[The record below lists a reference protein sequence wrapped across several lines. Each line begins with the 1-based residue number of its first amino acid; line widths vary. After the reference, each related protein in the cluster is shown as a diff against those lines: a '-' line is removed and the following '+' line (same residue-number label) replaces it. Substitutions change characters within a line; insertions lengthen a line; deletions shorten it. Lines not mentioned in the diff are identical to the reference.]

1 MVKKKYPV
9 RQVKKFAKDFVRH
22 LEDKGLKVEKAY
34 LFGSYAKNHARAWS
48 DIDVCIISKKNNGN
62 ADWGFLWKKRRIV
75 DVERGIEPHFF
86 SVKDF
91 ASEEDPLV
99 YEIKK
104 TGVKLK

>member
-48 DIDVCIISKKNNGN
+48 DIDVCVVSRRLARNKDKNETY
-62 ADWGFLWKKRRIV
+62 LWKKVLEIDPR
-75 DVERGIEPHFF
+75 IEP
-86 SVKDF
+86 VGYAPEDF
-91 ASEEDPLV
+91 DPIDPLV

-104 TGVKLK
+104 YGVEIK